1 MFPVVHT
8 VKLATVCAT
17 GHGTALQHY
26 GELGCKC
33 LVCNISVAWPYDGF
47 CQLIVLTDLTYP
59 TDWSSFY
66 AMLYTGSIM
75 CIILYKMSYW
85 HCSQWS
91 REQILWSCQA
101 SVCLSVCL
109 SVRPIICPP
118 HAAVVGLHWALR
130 GQEISQQQWALSGTA
145 HSSKCE
151 QCQVY
156 SCRRRLNT
164 DLLCYC
170 LLLAV
175 TGSCTNLK
183 E

>member
-101 SVCLSVCL
+101 SVCLSVRL
-109 SVRPIICPP
+109 SVSPSHYLPATCCCGGF
-118 HAAVVGLHWALR
+118 ALGSSWAGDQSTAVGTQWHSA
-130 GQEISQQQWALSGTA
+130 QQQM
-145 HSSKCE
+145 
-151 QCQVY
+151 
-156 SCRRRLNT
+156 R
-164 DLLCYC
+164 
-170 LLLAV
+170 AV
-175 TGSCTNLK
+175 PSLQLP
-183 E
+183 

>member
-1 MFPVVHT
+1 MFPIVHT

-91 REQILWSCQA
+91 REQILWNCQA
-101 SVCLSVCL
+101 SVCPSVCQ
-109 SVRPIICPP
+109 SVPLFARHMLLWWVCTGLFVGRRSVDSSG
-118 HAAVVGLHWALR
+118 HSVAQRTAANASSAKFAAAVEGWTR
-130 GQEISQQQWALSGTA
+130 T
-145 HSSKCE
+145 
-151 QCQVY
+151 
-156 SCRRRLNT
+156 
-164 DLLCYC
+164 CYATVC
-170 LLLAV
+170 
-175 TGSCTNLK
+175 C
-183 E
+183 